1 MDFSNCTLSGTYYG
15 GSERKIG
22 VLVDGAE
29 YMLKFQKKTP
39 FGIRNNHISEYIG
52 SHVFDL
58 LGFNVQETF
67 LGTYNGEMVVACKN
81 FVTKGA
87 QFVPFS

>member
-39 FGIRNNHISEYIG
+39 FGIRNNHISEYITDTQRLFYK
-52 SHVFDL
+52 HMIMARYE
-58 LGFNVQETF
+58 NIIKH
-67 LGTYNGEMVVACKN
+67 TYKSM
-81 FVTKGA
+81 
-87 QFVPFS
+87 